1 MLGKYKENGV
11 RSQNIDEEREKEVLK
26 LGTYYNSNKIN
37 NGTITYTVKLW
48 IKIQDVIT
56 LHKI

>member
-26 LGTYYNSNKIN
+26 LGTYFNCNKIN
-37 NGTITYTVKLW
+37 NGTFT
-48 IKIQDVIT
+48 
-56 LHKI
+56 